1 MHMPLIVLDRDGV
14 INQQTS
20 DHITSVEEWVPV
32 PGSIEAM
39 AALSR
44 AGYQLAIATNQDGL
58 ALGLLDL
65 DDLEA
70 IHAKLRA
77 LVEDAGGEVAG
88 IFYCPHSDEDHCR
101 CRKPKTGLLDVIE
114 AEFDTSLHGCYMV
127 GDRLKDLQ
135 VALAKD
141 CQPVLVKTGHG
152 TETLQQLIDEPDERL
167 IGTAVFDNLAQF
179 SQFLLQNPP
188 SSPQ

>member
-1 MHMPLIVLDRDGV
+1 MAIIVLDRDGV

-20 DHITSVEEWVPV
+20 DHITSLDEWVPV

-39 AALSR
+39 ADLSR

-70 IHAKLRA
+70 IHARLRT

-88 IFYCPHSDEDHCR
+88 IFYCPHGDADNCR
-101 CRKPKTGLLDVIE
+101 CRKPRTGLLDVIE

-135 VALAKD
+135 VALAKG
-141 CQPVLVKTGHG
+141 CKPALVKTGCG
-152 TETLQQLIDEPDERL
+152 SDTLQQLIDEPDERL
-167 IGTAVFDNLAQF
+167 ADTAVFDDLAAF
-179 SQFLLQNPP
+179 ADYLLQG
-188 SSPQ
+188 